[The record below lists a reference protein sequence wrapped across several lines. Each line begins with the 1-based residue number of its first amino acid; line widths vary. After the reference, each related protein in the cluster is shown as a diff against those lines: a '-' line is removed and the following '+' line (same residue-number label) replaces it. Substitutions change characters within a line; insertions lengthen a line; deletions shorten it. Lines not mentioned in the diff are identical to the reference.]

1 MDTKLLNQTIKK
13 IYRYFGSAWKGVY
26 SDRGWQHVSAAAD
39 GIQRNIPEVDD
50 VILGAGEY
58 RNYFSD
64 TNEPPYRDYKL
75 LIETQN
81 GIIHGYIR
89 CCSAGSVDDPFSR
102 YDMVISLWKDMGD
115 ASLNETNDSL
125 KKLISESVWKVLK
138 RL

>member
-26 SDRGWQHVSAAAD
+26 SDSGWQHVSAAAD

-58 RNYFSD
+58 RNYLSD